1 MDFPAEVIDDIGAA
15 LSAAQFGGKSE
26 NAKPWKG
33 LGSGIFEIVDDYRS
47 DTYRAVYTVR
57 FKLAVCVLHA
67 FQKKSRSGIET
78 DQRDVAM
85 IESRLRDA
93 RTMYEAEFGVR
104 R

>member
-1 MDFPAEVIDDIGAA
+1 MTREPPDADEKPLLWVGASKKDLMDFPAEVIDDIGAA

-67 FQKKSRSGIET
+67 FQKKVS
-78 DQRDVAM
+78 QRD
-85 IESRLRDA
+85 RD
-93 RTMYEAEFGVR
+93 
-104 R
+104 